1 MPSQA
6 INGTLHIQI
15 LMTIIESYQIFTA
28 VGRGWFPLH
37 KSGSFVVASRITF
50 IYFVNAVCFALMDQV
65 LTQTALS
72 AVLVRTTNT
81 AVRKQAQ

>member
-1 MPSQA
+1 MGQKSAKTELFALRNFLFRKQGSVGDDKPLIGSRKLLEGCPRPLQSH
-6 INGTLHIQI
+6 HIEH
-15 LMTIIESYQIFTA
+15 LK
-28 VGRGWFPLH
+28 GH
-37 KSGSFVVASRITF
+37 FV
-50 IYFVNAVCFALMDQV
+50 LMDQV